1 MQFHDLVLLEG
12 SRNAILSMTM
22 GGRRAMY
29 GPEALSAI
37 VAPTLVI
44 HGEEDNIINVK
55 RSFIFKEKIK
65 NVKFKIYPK
74 IGHLPMYEDPVR
86 TASDIKNSFETF
98 NLKVNKSIT
107 LIGMAGA
114 GKSTIGKQLAKLLDF
129 NFLDGD
135 LIIEERINQSIQNFL
150 DQHGGKEFT
159 KIEEEVLLS
168 INFDKTI
175 LATGGS
181 AVLSDNAMQFLRKES
196 EVIFLDVTYENISK
210 RILNLSERGL
220 VREPNQSLQ
229 ETYDERLSLYR
240 KYADHIVINDGDID
254 SCFKT
259 ISCFNKKFL
268 IFVNLFFNTSLNWYS
283 AIMKYA
289 HREDIYDADTHMM
302 ERPDWIYEFAD
313 KDIREKLEPIV
324 EGNEETL
331 SMIDKA
337 IDRFKD
343 RQSSEEALNQGQG
356 RIHGLET

>member
-1 MQFHDLVLLEG
+1 M
-12 SRNAILSMTM
+12 
-22 GGRRAMY
+22 
-29 GPEALSAI
+29 
-37 VAPTLVI
+37 
-44 HGEEDNIINVK
+44 
-55 RSFIFKEKIK
+55 
-65 NVKFKIYPK
+65 
-74 IGHLPMYEDPVR
+74 
-86 TASDIKNSFETF
+86 
-98 NLKVNKSIT
+98 NKSIT

-168 INFDKTI
+168 INIDKTI

-240 KYADHIVINDGDID
+240 KYADHVVVNNGDID
-254 SCFKT
+254 SCLKQ
-259 ISCFNKKFL
+259 L
-268 IFVNLFFNTSLNWYS
+268 V
-283 AIMKYA
+283 
-289 HREDIYDADTHMM
+289 
-302 ERPDWIYEFAD
+302 
-313 KDIREKLEPIV
+313 
-324 EGNEETL
+324 
-331 SMIDKA
+331 
-337 IDRFKD
+337 
-343 RQSSEEALNQGQG
+343 AL
-356 RIHGLET
+356 TKSF

>member
-1 MQFHDLVLLEG
+1 
-12 SRNAILSMTM
+12 
-22 GGRRAMY
+22 
-29 GPEALSAI
+29 
-37 VAPTLVI
+37 
-44 HGEEDNIINVK
+44 
-55 RSFIFKEKIK
+55 
-65 NVKFKIYPK
+65 
-74 IGHLPMYEDPVR
+74 
-86 TASDIKNSFETF
+86 
-98 NLKVNKSIT
+98 
-107 LIGMAGA
+107 MAGA

-196 EVIFLDVTYENISK
+196 EVIFLDVTYKNISK

-254 SCFKT
+254 SSLKQLVA
-259 ISCFNKKFL
+259 L
-268 IFVNLFFNTSLNWYS
+268 IKSF
-283 AIMKYA
+283 
-289 HREDIYDADTHMM
+289 
-302 ERPDWIYEFAD
+302 
-313 KDIREKLEPIV
+313 
-324 EGNEETL
+324 
-331 SMIDKA
+331 
-337 IDRFKD
+337 
-343 RQSSEEALNQGQG
+343 
-356 RIHGLET
+356 

>member
-1 MQFHDLVLLEG
+1 M
-12 SRNAILSMTM
+12 
-22 GGRRAMY
+22 
-29 GPEALSAI
+29 
-37 VAPTLVI
+37 
-44 HGEEDNIINVK
+44 
-55 RSFIFKEKIK
+55 
-65 NVKFKIYPK
+65 
-74 IGHLPMYEDPVR
+74 
-86 TASDIKNSFETF
+86 
-98 NLKVNKSIT
+98 NKSIT

-168 INFDKTI
+168 INIDKTI

-240 KYADHIVINDGDID
+240 KYADHVVVNDGDID
-254 SCFKT
+254 SCLKQ
-259 ISCFNKKFL
+259 
-268 IFVNLFFNTSLNWYS
+268 
-283 AIMKYA
+283 
-289 HREDIYDADTHMM
+289 
-302 ERPDWIYEFAD
+302 
-313 KDIREKLEPIV
+313 IV
-324 EGNEETL
+324 
-331 SMIDKA
+331 
-337 IDRFKD
+337 
-343 RQSSEEALNQGQG
+343 AL
-356 RIHGLET
+356 TKSF

>member
-1 MQFHDLVLLEG
+1 
-12 SRNAILSMTM
+12 
-22 GGRRAMY
+22 
-29 GPEALSAI
+29 
-37 VAPTLVI
+37 
-44 HGEEDNIINVK
+44 
-55 RSFIFKEKIK
+55 
-65 NVKFKIYPK
+65 
-74 IGHLPMYEDPVR
+74 
-86 TASDIKNSFETF
+86 
-98 NLKVNKSIT
+98 
-107 LIGMAGA
+107 MAGA

-240 KYADHIVINDGDID
+240 KFADHVVVNDGDID
-254 SCFKT
+254 SCLKQ
-259 ISCFNKKFL
+259 L
-268 IFVNLFFNTSLNWYS
+268 V
-283 AIMKYA
+283 
-289 HREDIYDADTHMM
+289 
-302 ERPDWIYEFAD
+302 
-313 KDIREKLEPIV
+313 
-324 EGNEETL
+324 
-331 SMIDKA
+331 
-337 IDRFKD
+337 
-343 RQSSEEALNQGQG
+343 AL
-356 RIHGLET
+356 TKSF